1 MTDEFSALVL
11 KMLAKKKE
19 DRPANFHEV
28 LIALRKV
35 KDLQVGTEKTP
46 RRRSSGG

>member
-1 MTDEFSALVL
+1 MTDEFAALVL

-28 LIALRKV
+28 LMALRKV
-35 KDLQVGTEKTP
+35 KQIFKSVAEKHDEEM
-46 RRRSSGG
+46 